1 MPAGGRDF
9 PGCRWTGL
17 CLRWP
22 VHPCC
27 CPRPGSLLPVSD
39 ATAHSAPSPAGPF
52 FRTPAE
58 RAQLAREK
66 FFARGERPTGLVSE
80 AVIHSW
86 NRCRAQGHGPG
97 RLPTLDPVSASSV
110 HAARHRHRALLAAAE
125 SELAQLE
132 SSLSGTGCR
141 VLLINPSGVVIHATS
156 GSNLPEQRT
165 LDAAGR
171 VGVQLAEDRVGT
183 TAPGIVLRTGQAV
196 SVCAGEHFFDRFG
209 SVHCAA
215 SAIFDADHRLAG
227 VLDVSTESQGFGFDM
242 GSLVG
247 LFATAIENRLL
258 CAQADEHLVLRFQT
272 TPALLDTPLQG
283 LMGIS
288 GDGQVV
294 WINGTGRRLLGEAAD
309 SGMCAEAVTG
319 LALESLIDLVTGS
332 TGPQCLRLPTGLGVW
347 VQGRLQWRDGL
358 AHGTARLAVRP
369 DAPVV
374 PAHAGDTDDTDAPST
389 AAPAC
394 EPGGSDNPPTS
405 SSLADI
411 HRALIDRT
419 LAEQGG
425 NIARTAR
432 ALGVSRGLLYR
443 HLRRQASTD
452 GKGASVTTGGCPP
465 T

>member
-1 MPAGGRDF
+1 MSD
-9 PGCRWTGL
+9 T
-17 CLRWP
+17 P
-22 VHPCC
+22 V
-27 CPRPGSLLPVSD
+27 
-39 ATAHSAPSPAGPF
+39 HSAPAPSGPF

-66 FFARGERPTGLVSE
+66 FFAQGERPTGLVSE

-86 NRCRAQGHGPG
+86 NRCRSQGHAPR

-141 VLLINPSGVVIHATS
+141 VLLINPAGVVIHATAT
-156 GSNLPEQRT
+156 GALPEQRV

-171 VGVQLAEDRVGT
+171 VGVQLAEERVGT

-196 SVCAGEHFFDRFG
+196 SVCAGEHFFDRFSG
-209 SVHCAA
+209 VHCAA
-215 SAIFDADHRLAG
+215 SPIFDADHRLAG
-227 VLDVSTESQGFGFDM
+227 VLDVSTESRGFGFDM

-247 LFATAIENRLL
+247 VFATAIENRLL

-309 SGMCAEAVTG
+309 SGMCVEAVTG
-319 LALESLIDLVTGS
+319 LALDALIDLATRAS
-332 TGPQCLRLPTGLGVW
+332 GPQCLRLPTGLGVW
-347 VQGRLQWRDGL
+347 AEGRLQWRDGL
-358 AHGTARLAVRP
+358 AHSAARLAVHPEGPPPEADADAAVTPEAGEAP
-369 DAPVV
+369 D
-374 PAHAGDTDDTDAPST
+374 ST
-389 AAPAC
+389 AS
-394 EPGGSDNPPTS
+394 GG
-405 SSLADI
+405 SLADT

-425 NIARTAR
+425 NIARAAR

-443 HLRRQASTD
+443 HLRRHATTD
-452 GKGASVTTGGCPP
+452 GNGTSVTTGGCPP